1 METQD
6 SNPKDPSQKF
16 VQRLEQRY
24 SEKGFWSSFF
34 CIYQKDTYLEWTE
47 PSGFLYSCIFAAVLA
62 VIYAYGL
69 DTLIYHDPRNF
80 DGILFI
86 SLFFSACTTS
96 LRSISA
102 ETEAGALRP
111 MSMSLLDP
119 AGIYL
124 GKVVA
129 HWQGQF
135 IFILLYV
142 PLYCLFLKGILPSLG
157 KELLLYLF
165 CLGISSFSLSACGIL
180 LSLVCQRTRLKD
192 GLMPLLVLPAVI
204 PVLIFSLRFLAQGR
218 LVEAFWK
225 IPLQHYLILLAPAAL
240 YASIGS
246 LLYFHLSADS
256 IEQ

>member
-1 METQD
+1 MHRD
-6 SNPKDPSQKF
+6 
-16 VQRLEQRY
+16 RLNRVDFNGFQNGFES

-34 CIYQKDTYLEWTE
+34 CIYKKDIYLGWSE

-62 VIYAYGL
+62 VIYAYAL
-69 DTLIYHDPRNF
+69 DPLVYQNARNF
-80 DGILFI
+80 DGILFT

-96 LRSISA
+96 LRSINA

-111 MSMSLLDP
+111 ISMSLLDP

-129 HWQGQF
+129 HWQGQLG
-135 IFILLYV
+135 FILLYV
-142 PLYCLFLKGILPSLG
+142 PLYFLFLRGILPDSG
-157 KELLLYLF
+157 RDLLLYFF

-180 LSLVCQRTRLKD
+180 LSFVCQKTRLKD

-218 LVEAFWK
+218 LLEEALWK
-225 IPLQHYLILLAPAAL
+225 IPPQYYLILLAPAAL

-246 LLYFHLSADS
+246 LLYFHLTADS
-256 IEQ
+256 L